1 MTSDIWTSSTVNSLS
16 DNDLKSFQEIV
27 LKDVKNKFCSS
38 EEKTILSNNL
48 DLWLF
53 SLRNLRKEIELQLT
67 QFKSNLKAEVRE
79 MRDNSAS
86 DAQVG
91 DHIITENQW
100 RNQAIKFLT
109 AVERK
114 TLYVKL
120 LVNEQEDD

>member
-86 DAQVG
+86 DAQVE

>member
-67 QFKSNLKAEVRE
+67 QFKSNLKVEVRE

-86 DAQVG
+86 EDQIE

-120 LVNEQEDD
+120 LINEQEDD

>member
-79 MRDNSAS
+79 MRHNSAS
-86 DAQVG
+86 DDQVE

-120 LVNEQEDD
+120 LVNEQEEE

>member
-1 MTSDIWTSSTVNSLS
+1 MTSDIWTSSTVSNLS
-16 DNDLKSFQEIV
+16 DSDLKSFQEIV

-67 QFKSNLKAEVRE
+67 QFKSNLKAEIKE

-86 DAQVG
+86 EDQIE
-91 DHIITENQW
+91 DHLITENQW

-109 AVERK
+109 AIERK

-120 LVNEQEDD
+120 LINEQEDD

>member
-86 DAQVG
+86 DDQVE

-120 LVNEQEDD
+120 LVNEQEEE